1 MSITSITGVVVKN
14 NNDLMDEFKEVLSNK
29 NIQKAYQ
36 LIFDLFSDL
45 KKELKN
51 GNHKTISYASLY
63 HGYLDMTYLPVTT
76 EMLNNNGLKIAVV
89 FNYSLF
95 QFEIWLSA
103 INRQKRIEV
112 LEMIS
117 KRQWKKYK
125 TVQNNGNPDAIIEKV
140 LKGVNDFNNKQNIVS
155 RIAKEVFTFIDD
167 IEAFI

>member
-1 MSITSITGVVVKN
+1 MTGVVVEN

-76 EMLNNNGLKIAVV
+76 ETFLPFLVLSVRCIVKAV
-89 FNYSLF
+89 
-95 QFEIWLSA
+95 I
-103 INRQKRIEV
+103 
-112 LEMIS
+112 
-117 KRQWKKYK
+117 
-125 TVQNNGNPDAIIEKV
+125 T
-140 LKGVNDFNNKQNIVS
+140 
-155 RIAKEVFTFIDD
+155 
-167 IEAFI
+167 